1 MKIFHCAAC
10 LAGSLLV
17 WCVASAYRAS
27 LQFTGFPCL
36 AVA

>member
-17 WCVASAYRAS
+17 WCVASAHRAS
-27 LQFTGFPCL
+27 LQFTGFPYL